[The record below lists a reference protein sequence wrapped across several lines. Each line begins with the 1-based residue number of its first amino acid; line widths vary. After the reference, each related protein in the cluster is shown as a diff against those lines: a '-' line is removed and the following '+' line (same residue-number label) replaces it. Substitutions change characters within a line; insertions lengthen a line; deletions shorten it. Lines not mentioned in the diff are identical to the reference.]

1 MSLRATL
8 ATAHRIL
15 LQLRNDPRTVG
26 LMLLVPALLMILLR
40 YMIGSVAAFNRI
52 APALLGLFPFLVM
65 FLVTSVAMLRE
76 RTSATLERLLT
87 TPMGKFDLLAGYE
100 IAFASVAIV
109 QVGLVSAISLAWL
122 GMAVAGS
129 LGILLL
135 IAVLDALL
143 GVALGLFVSAFARTE
158 FQAVQFLP
166 VVVLPQW
173 LLCGLF
179 VPRDQMA
186 PALEWISRAMPLT
199 YAVQA
204 LDRVASEPS
213 PDRLIVRDIV
223 VIVACVVSALALGAG
238 TLQRRS

>member
-1 MSLRATL
+1 M
-8 ATAHRIL
+8 
-15 LQLRNDPRTVG
+15 V
-26 LMLLVPALLMILLR
+26 LVPAALMILLR
-40 YMIGSVAAFNRI
+40 YMIGSSAGFNRI

-76 RTSATLERLLT
+76 RTSATLERLMT
-87 TPMGKFDLLAGYE
+87 TPIGRFDLLAGYE
-100 IAFASVAIV
+100 LAFGAVAIV
-109 QVGLVSAISLAWL
+109 QVGVVSALSLTWL
-122 GMAVAGS
+122 GMDVSGS

-143 GVALGLFVSAFARTE
+143 GVALGLFASAFARTE

-179 VPRDQMA
+179 VPREQMA

-204 LDRVASEPS
+204 LDHVATGPNL
-213 PDRLIVRDIV
+213 DWLVVRDLV
-223 VIVACVVSALALGAG
+223 VIGGCVVSALALGAG
-238 TLQRRS
+238 TLRRRS